1 MAIPK
6 SITKI
11 SKDGNVVYTQSVD
24 RVNYTIR
31 ELTRAA
37 LRDVGKYVCK
47 QFRLAFYSHFKRHS
61 YTVGT
66 GTQYWV
72 RHNSK
77 YGQKEVELQVGLTN
91 GSKKHHRN
99 AFYGGFQELGT
110 SKQPKLG
117 LLTHAVQDNIAT
129 IIEIESQYL
138 SALEDEAK
146 ALSLISEED
155 YEGGAD
161 E

>member
-6 SITKI
+6 SITKV
-11 SKDGNVVYTQSVD
+11 SKDGHVTYTQSVE

-37 LRDVGKYVCK
+37 LRDVGKFVCK
-47 QFRLAFYSHFKRHS
+47 QFRNSYYARFKKHS
-61 YTVGT
+61 GRVGRF
-66 GTQYWV
+66 TQYWV
-72 RHNSK
+72 KHK
-77 YGQKEVELQVGLTN
+77 QKNIELQVGMKPN
-91 GSKKHHRN
+91 G
-99 AFYGGFQELGT
+99 FYGGFQELGS
-110 SKQPKLG
+110 SKTTKHA
-117 LLTHAVQDNIAT
+117 LLTHAVQDNISQ

-146 ALSLISEED
+146 AFSLISEED
-155 YEGGAD
+155 YEGNAD

>member
-6 SITKI
+6 SVTKV
-11 SKDGNVVYTQSVD
+11 SKDGKVTYTQSVD
-24 RVNYTIR
+24 RINYTIR

-47 QFRLAFYSHFKRHS
+47 EFRNSYYARFKKRKRI
-61 YTVGT
+61 VGRAT
-66 GTQYWV
+66 MYWV
-72 RHNSK
+72 RHNKK
-77 YGQKEVELQVGLTN
+77 YQDHVDLIVGISN
-91 GSKKHHRN
+91 GENKKN
-99 AFYGGFQELGT
+99 PNGFYGGFQEFGT

-117 LLTHAVQDNIAT
+117 LFLHAAQDNIAK
-129 IIEIESQYL
+129 IVEIESQYL

-146 ALSLISEED
+146 ALSLISEEE
-155 YEGGAD
+155 YKGNAD

>member
-6 SITKI
+6 SVTKV
-11 SKDGNVVYTQSVD
+11 SKDGNVTYTQSVD

-47 QFRLAFYSHFKRHS
+47 QFRNSFYAKHKKHS
-61 YTVGT
+61 GRVGRF
-66 GTQYWV
+66 TQYWV
-72 RHNSK
+72 K
-77 YGQKEVELQVGLTN
+77 YKQKDIELQVGV
-91 GSKKHHRN
+91 KPN
-99 AFYGGFQELGT
+99 AFYGGYQELGSSKT
-110 SKQPKLG
+110 SKQA

-129 IIEIESQYL
+129 IIEIESKYL
-138 SALEDEAK
+138 SALEDEAR

-155 YEGGAD
+155 YEGGAN

>member
-11 SKDGNVVYTQSVD
+11 DKTGNVIYTQSVD

-47 QFRLAFYSHFKRHS
+47 NFRIAYYQRFKRHS
-61 YTVGT
+61 GRVGRF
-66 GTQYWV
+66 TQYWV
-72 RHNSK
+72 KHK
-77 YGQKEVELQVGLTN
+77 QKEIELQVGM
-91 GSKKHHRN
+91 KPN
-99 AFYGGFQELGT
+99 AFYGGFQELGS
-110 SKQPKLG
+110 SKTTKHA

-155 YEGGAD
+155 YEGGG

>member
-6 SITKI
+6 SVTKI
-11 SKDGNVVYTQSVD
+11 SKDGKVTYTQNVD
-24 RVNYTIR
+24 RINYTIR

-47 QFRLAFYSHFKRHS
+47 EFRNSYYARFKRHS
-61 YTVGT
+61 GRVGKF
-66 GTQYWV
+66 TQYWV
-72 RHNSK
+72 KHK
-77 YGQKEVELQVGLTN
+77 QKNIELQVGM
-91 GSKKHHRN
+91 KPN
-99 AFYGGFQELGT
+99 AFYGGFQELGS
-110 SKQPKLG
+110 SKTTKLG

-146 ALSLISEED
+146 ALSLIDEGE

>member
-1 MAIPK
+1 MSVPK
-6 SITKI
+6 SVTKV
-11 SKDGNVVYTQSVD
+11 SKDGNVTYTQSVD

-47 QFRLAFYSHFKRHS
+47 QFRTSYYARFKRHS
-61 YTVGT
+61 GRVGRFI
-66 GTQYWV
+66 QYWV
-72 RHNSK
+72 KHK
-77 YGQKEVELQVGLTN
+77 QKDIELQVGIKPN
-91 GSKKHHRN
+91 G
-99 AFYGGFQELGT
+99 FYGGFQELGS
-110 SKQPKLG
+110 SKTPRLG
-117 LLTHAVQDNIAT
+117 FLTHAVQDNIPK

-138 SALEDEAK
+138 SALEDEAT

>member
-6 SITKI
+6 SVTKI
-11 SKDGNVVYTQSVD
+11 SKDGKMYVLYEQSVD

-47 QFRLAFYSHFKRHS
+47 NVKLAYYQHFEKHKG
-61 YTVGT
+61 YAGHAF
-66 GTQYWV
+66 QYGV
-72 RHNSK
+72 LYK
-77 YGQKEVELQVGLTN
+77 KKDIELQVGVK
-91 GSKKHHRN
+91 GKHKG
-99 AFYGGFQELGT
+99 FYGAFEELGT
-110 SKQPKLG
+110 AKTPEYA
-117 LLTHAVQDNIAT
+117 LLTHTVQDNIPK
-129 IIEIESQYL
+129 IIEIESLYL

>member
-11 SKDGNVVYTQSVD
+11 SKDGSVTYTQNVD
-24 RVNYTIR
+24 RINYTIR

-47 QFRLAFYSHFKRHS
+47 QFRNAYYSRFKRHS
-61 YTVGT
+61 GRVGKF
-66 GTQYWV
+66 TQYWV
-72 RHNSK
+72 K
-77 YGQKEVELQVGLTN
+77 YKQADIELQVGIKPN
-91 GSKKHHRN
+91 G
-99 AFYGGFQELGT
+99 FYGGFQELGT
-110 SKQPKLG
+110 SKQPKHG
-117 LLTHAVQDNIAT
+117 LLTSAVQDNIAT
-129 IIEIESQYL
+129 IISIESQYL
-138 SALEDEAK
+138 SALSDEAS

-161 E
+161 G

>member
-6 SITKI
+6 SVTKI
-11 SKDGNVVYTQSVD
+11 SKDGNVTYTQSVD

-37 LRDVGKYVCK
+37 LRDVGKFVCK
-47 QFRLAFYSHFKRHS
+47 QFRNSYYSRFKRHS
-61 YTVGT
+61 GRVGKF
-66 GTQYWV
+66 TQYWV
-72 RHNSK
+72 K
-77 YGQKEVELQVGLTN
+77 YKQKDVELQVGM
-91 GSKKHHRN
+91 KPN
-99 AFYGGFQELGT
+99 AFYGGFQELGS
-110 SKQPKLG
+110 SKTTKLG
-117 LLTHAVQDNIAT
+117 FLTHAVQDNIPQ

-155 YEGGAD
+155 YDGGGAD

>member
-6 SITKI
+6 SVTKI
-11 SKDGNVVYTQSVD
+11 SKDGNVTYTQSVD

-47 QFRLAFYSHFKRHS
+47 QFRINYYARFNRHS
-61 YTVGT
+61 GR
-66 GTQYWV
+66 GGRFTQYWV
-72 RHNSK
+72 RYK
-77 YGQKEVELQVGLTN
+77 QKDIELQVGIKPN
-91 GSKKHHRN
+91 G
-99 AFYGGFQELGT
+99 FYGGFQELGS
-110 SKQPKLG
+110 SKTTKHA

-138 SALEDEAK
+138 SALEDEAR

-155 YEGGAD
+155 YEGGGD